1 MFVFLSYI
9 AYHNA
14 DWYFK
19 NASDYRGAARRGAR
33 GSEPPPKFS
42 RSVNLIRTRGA
53 EFAPHTTASPSPPD
67 SACYL
72 HLWTSFTKS
81 RLIEHE
87 VRYNLL
93 PFKSYEM

>member
-33 GSEPPPKFS
+33 GSEPP
-42 RSVNLIRTRGA
+42 RNLADQLTLFEPGGQSL
-53 EFAPHTTASPSPPD
+53 PLT
-67 SACYL
+67 
-72 HLWTSFTKS
+72 
-81 RLIEHE
+81 
-87 VRYNLL
+87 LL
-93 PFKSYEM
+93 PAPPPRIQHAIYTSGLVLQNQDLLNMK